1 MIFNN
6 RAKKMIRQ
14 QIAELT
20 IDRIGPKKNDIEN
33 SIRWMYWSGTFTKRT
48 QLKMLKLL
56 ENKYTEIF
64 EEFYKKEDEIAERNF
79 QKLLHSTDRK

>member
-1 MIFNN
+1 
-6 RAKKMIRQ
+6 
-14 QIAELT
+14 
-20 IDRIGPKKNDIEN
+20 
-33 SIRWMYWSGTFTKRT
+33 
-48 QLKMLKLL
+48 MLKLL

>member
-1 MIFNN
+1 
-6 RAKKMIRQ
+6 
-14 QIAELT
+14 
-20 IDRIGPKKNDIEN
+20 
-33 SIRWMYWSGTFTKRT
+33 MYWSGTFTKRT